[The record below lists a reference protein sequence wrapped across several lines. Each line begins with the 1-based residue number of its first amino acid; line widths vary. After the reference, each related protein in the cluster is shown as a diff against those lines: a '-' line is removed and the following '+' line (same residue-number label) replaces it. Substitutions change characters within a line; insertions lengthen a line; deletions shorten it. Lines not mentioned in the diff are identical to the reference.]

1 EAYFGW
7 IAEYGLQADVLP
19 SRWSM
24 HVEPQTGRL
33 YYVNSEDGSSSWE
46 NPLTESCLRP
56 VIDIGRGYLQAPSD
70 GYFEEQKMALWAA
83 HKHNLEGWHGPH
95 VDEDGREYY
104 ANSELNVSSWQ
115 DPREETQSLGL
126 KARSPWPSLPVEADG
141 VDHLLSQASL
151 DQGSSWYQQDQ
162 SLRLFPTPP
171 SPISK
176 PITSKMDTASWITS
190 ASGSSSSCRAAFW
203 MRSRSSTWERPAER
217 GAVRA
222 DGARGERGR
231 GAVERV
237 PRSMVRRL
245 GEDRCSWGCWSIK

>member
-1 EAYFGW
+1 
-7 IAEYGLQADVLP
+7 
-19 SRWSM
+19 M

-115 DPREETQSLGL
+115 DPREETQFIFELQSGL
-126 KARSPWPSLPVEADG
+126 LDALEEQHVGAASGARSG
-141 VDHLLSQASL
+141 
-151 DQGSSWYQQDQ
+151 QGGRSTW
-162 SLRLFPTPP
+162 
-171 SPISK
+171 
-176 PITSKMDTASWITS
+176 
-190 ASGSSSSCRAAFW
+190 RA
-203 MRSRSSTWERPAER
+203 RSRSGRKGPEAGTDLAQTWH
-217 GAVRA
+217 VI
-222 DGARGERGR
+222 
-231 GAVERV
+231 
-237 PRSMVRRL
+237 L
-245 GEDRCSWGCWSIK
+245 